1 LEVAAAATKIE
12 TSVGNYTVI
21 VVTRRTVRIPVQLAI
36 TLGAMNI
43 YNSSSNLKIIIVKL
57 KARMGTG

>member
-1 LEVAAAATKIE
+1 LEVVAAATKIE

>member
-12 TSVGNYTVI
+12 TTVGDYAVI
-21 VVTRRTVRIPVQLAI
+21 VVTRRTVRTPVQVAI
-36 TLGAMNI
+36 TLGAMYI
-43 YNSSSNLKIIIVKL
+43 CNSSSNLKVIIVKL